1 MLLINSRKLRAEED
15 GALILNLISMRL
27 ITWIDQDWMSQLLV
41 QQYLVKHRIRI
52 LILNLIS
59 VRLIPWIDQGIS
71 SLASFEKWK

>member
-1 MLLINSRKLRAEED
+1 MSKTTSSPPSRE
-15 GALILNLISMRL
+15 IISMRL

-59 VRLIPWIDQGIS
+59 LKLITWIDQGTS
-71 SLASFEKWK
+71 SLTSFEKWK

>member
-1 MLLINSRKLRAEED
+1 
-15 GALILNLISMRL
+15 MRL

-59 VRLIPWIDQGIS
+59 LKLITWIDQGTS
-71 SLASFEKWK
+71 SLTSFEKWK